1 MHHKHNKYMQLME
14 IQSIKNRIV
23 SKIETGDYI
32 TLSKV
37 LGVKRNT
44 AVSRFIRNKKNA
56 VLIMSDIIEER
67 EKTISKLRKKYLTH
81 SDKLY
86 THEKTITE

>member
-44 AVSRFIRNKKNA
+44 GVSRFIRNKKNA

-86 THEKTITE
+86 THEKTLTD